1 MGRFL
6 PSTTTIYNIKRSTV
20 DVHKIDI
27 RVSASLKKNPR
38 LVGRLGS
45 GPRVVG
51 RLGLGV
57 WVSASFQIFAL
68 TTGGMS

>member
-27 RVSASLKKNPR
+27 RVSASFLKKSPPR
-38 LVGRLGS
+38 GS
-45 GPRVVG
+45 VRIRTPRRRSVRVRSMG
-51 RLGLGV
+51 
-57 WVSASFQIFAL
+57 
-68 TTGGMS
+68 